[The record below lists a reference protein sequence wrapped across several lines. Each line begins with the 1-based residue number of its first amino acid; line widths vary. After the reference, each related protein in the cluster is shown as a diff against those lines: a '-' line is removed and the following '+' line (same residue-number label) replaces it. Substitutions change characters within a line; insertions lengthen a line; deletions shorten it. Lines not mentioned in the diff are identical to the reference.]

1 MSFFS
6 IMFHVFMHVGVIYY
20 NYYPYLHAYFFFML
34 RITQTLE
41 VTLAAPLIAC
51 SRGQDVKVLI
61 FLVPW
66 HLGK

>member
-1 MSFFS
+1 
-6 IMFHVFMHVGVIYY
+6 MHLAVIYY
-20 NYYPYLHAYFFFML
+20 NYYPYLHAYFNICML
-34 RITQTLE
+34 HITQTLE
-41 VTLAAPLIAC
+41 VTLAAPLIAY